1 MSKNFSYYEK
11 LFSIVIK
18 YDKTVLHNRY
28 FSSTVWKTLVRNI
41 IDNNFNVDIL
51 RDSNR
56 AEITEFLDFI
66 DGNGFRVTVL
76 EEVYDGLLRVNIKK
90 DD

>member
-18 YDKTVLHNRY
+18 YDKAVLYDRY
-28 FSSTVWKTLVRNI
+28 FSSTVWKNLVRKI

-51 RDSNR
+51 SDPNR
-56 AEITEFLDFI
+56 AETTEFLDFI
-66 DGNGFRVTVL
+66 DGNGFRVTIL
-76 EEVYDGLLRVNIKK
+76 EKVFDGLLRVNIKK
-90 DD
+90 DG